1 MYKNEKRANGWRH
14 MIAITVTI
22 LSGLTLLA
30 QAPDA
35 WAQVAL
41 EGGAV
46 RADVTHRST
55 GETIA
60 DHQKV
65 NPGNLSLE
73 GTWAYTISGGTV
85 RLQAS
90 NVVNRRASG
99 TSGTIRLELWALP
112 TTYSGGSFSGYK
124 IGQTTLGILS
134 AGFQYTGIDRTVTQ
148 LTTPPNGTWYM
159 YMFVSEYTASSLNDG
174 YSAVDW
180 ETFSSPWIIGSVA
193 LPDLVIT
200 NVFIPVFSASVNQRI
215 SGMSVTVRNSGTATA
230 PAGARVKFYWSTNTI
245 ISTAD
250 IYSGWYCDLSALS
263 AGQSTTCGGD
273 VDAPG
278 TAGIF
283 YFGAIVNENGAISE
297 SSYANNDGYDPVAV
311 NVTGA
316 IVTPGSVEV
325 VEYLVIALNKYFI
338 TGRSAEKSLLD
349 AYPTIYRRT
358 GARFSAYAAS
368 VSPPLGYEN
377 ICRFYLPP
385 AKGGSNTHFYGRP
398 SDCNLVMNTGN
409 PMFEYEGED
418 FATAVPINGICPAS
432 APYTIYRSFNNRV
445 VQNDG
450 NHRYTNS
457 LSRYNQMA
465 ARGWVSEGP
474 VFCSTIALDGVE

>member
-1 MYKNEKRANGWRH
+1 MYKNGEQTGWQRYLT
-14 MIAITVTI
+14 AIGMTI
-22 LSGLTLLA
+22 LSGLLLLA
-30 QAPDA
+30 YAPKA

-46 RADVTHRST
+46 RAELTHGSA
-55 GETIA
+55 GESLGGQ
-60 DHQKV
+60 QKV

-73 GTWAYTISGGTV
+73 GTWAYTVSGGTV

-112 TTYSGGSFSGYK
+112 TTYAGGSFSGYK
-124 IGQTTLGILS
+124 IGQTTLGTLA
-134 AGFQYTGIDRTVTQ
+134 AGFQYTGIDRTVSQ
-148 LTTPPNGTWYM
+148 LSTPPNGTWYM
-159 YMFVSEYTASSLNDG
+159 YMFVSEYTGSSLNDG

-180 ETFSSPWIIGSVA
+180 ETFSSPWIIGSVS
-193 LPDLVIT
+193 LPDLVVT
-200 NVFIPVFSASVNQRI
+200 NVYIPVVSATVNQRI
-215 SGMSVTVRNSGTATA
+215 TGMSVTVRNSGTATA

-250 IYSGWYCDLSALS
+250 EYSGWYCDLSSLTV
-263 AGQSTTCGGD
+263 GQSTTCSGS
-273 VDAPG
+273 VDAP
-278 TAGIF
+278 TSAGVF
-283 YFGAIVNENGAISE
+283 YFGAIVNENGAITE

-311 NVTGA
+311 TVTSA
-316 IVTPGSVEV
+316 VVTPGSVEV

-368 VSPPLGYEN
+368 LSPPFGYEN

-398 SDCNLVMNTGN
+398 SDCNLVRNTGN

-418 FATAVPINGICPAS
+418 FATAVPVNGICPAS

-457 LSRYNQMA
+457 LSRYYQMA
-465 ARGWVSEGP
+465 AQGWISEGP
-474 VFCSTIALDGVE
+474 VFCSAIALDGIE